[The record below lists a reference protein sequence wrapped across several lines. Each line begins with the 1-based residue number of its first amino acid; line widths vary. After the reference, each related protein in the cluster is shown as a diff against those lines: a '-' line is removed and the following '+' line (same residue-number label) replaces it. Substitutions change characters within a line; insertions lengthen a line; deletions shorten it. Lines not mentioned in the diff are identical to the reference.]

1 MDSPT
6 GPKSKLASGKTVTN
20 LASYNFYNFNANEQI
35 KEKAI
40 QTLRIYGVGPCGPP
54 QFYATQDV
62 HMKTEADIASYLGT
76 EGCIVYAHSFS
87 TITSVIPSFCKRG
100 DIIVAD
106 RGVNY
111 SIRRG
116 LEISRSNV
124 KWYNHGDL
132 EELEQVM
139 RKVVKEQVGKKL
151 TRRFIVTEALFET
164 TGDINNLPKLVRP
177 PLSQHGVHKTILTP
191 PRSNSRKSTSSASCS
206 TRRGRSACWAAP
218 AGA

>member
-1 MDSPT
+1 
-6 GPKSKLASGKTVTN
+6 
-20 LASYNFYNFNANEQI
+20 
-35 KEKAI
+35 
-40 QTLRIYGVGPCGPP
+40 
-54 QFYATQDV
+54 
-62 HMKTEADIASYLGT
+62 MKTEADIASYLGT

-87 TITSVIPSFCKRG
+87 TISSVIPSFCKRG

-139 RKVVKEQVGKKL
+139 RKVVKEQAGKKL

-164 TGDINNLPKLVRP
+164 TGDINNLPKLV
-177 PLSQHGVHKTILTP
+177 SFF
-191 PRSNSRKSTSSASCS
+191 
-206 TRRGRSACWAAP
+206 RRLNRDMLR
-218 AGA
+218 